1 MTVQDLRKWLSSR
14 EEEDV
19 WWIQIA
25 GETLGRK
32 VNLGKIEQ
40 ILDEN
45 LDSEVMVL
53 HVSQATQ
60 RPRPWVEVERVK
72 AAPVEKPRNEGVDGR
87 QRNGTH
93 SDEREPCPV
102 RNFDFDSSRGSRDQ
116 TPVSVANPQSDLP
129 TPSAPPAQRKKNDV
143 RQWYYLNGG
152 QQYGPFGESD
162 LVAMFKSGKLTP
174 DTMVWNEELENW
186 IPACEVNGLVL
197 VIEPL
202 AQPPASQPPT
212 IVSSGASK
220 KGLPSGK
227 QRRPWVRFLARKLDY
242 SLFTLLGLALL
253 ALGFAILGG
262 PLEVFLILSQFL
274 GFILFFPFVFA
285 EAAMLAAWGTTPG
298 KEFFKIRLRN
308 CDGSRLSY
316 ADALNRSIKVWF
328 RGNGMGIPL
337 VITVCSLL
345 AYARLMEKGTT
356 SWDEQGAFKV
366 THQPVGA
373 GRTVIV
379 ILVVVAWFAIA
390 LIARVLQNRELAE
403 LYG

>member
-1 MTVQDLRKWLSSR
+1 MTIQDLEEWRKSR

-32 VNLGKIEQ
+32 VNLGNIEQ

-45 LDSEVMVL
+45 RDSEVMVL

-72 AAPVEKPRNEGVDGR
+72 AAPVEKLHDVGFGR
-87 QRNGTH
+87 QTKGAH
-93 SDEREPCPV
+93 SGGREPRPV
-102 RNFDFDSSRGSRDQ
+102 KNFDLNSSQGSLDQ
-116 TPVSVANPQSDLP
+116 KPVIGANPQSNLP
-129 TPSAPPAQRKKNDV
+129 TPPGPPGQRKKNDV
-143 RQWYYLNGG
+143 RQWHYLKGG
-152 QQYGPFGESD
+152 QQYGPIAESD
-162 LVAMFKSGKLTP
+162 LLAMSESGKLTP
-174 DTMVWNEELENW
+174 DTMVWNDELENW
-186 IPACEVNGLVL
+186 IPACEVNGLVS
-197 VIEPL
+197 VVEPL
-202 AQPPASQPPT
+202 AQPTASKPST
-212 IVSSGASK
+212 IASSGVSK

-227 QRRPWVRFLARKLDY
+227 QRRPWVRLLARKLDY
-242 SLFTLLGLALL
+242 SLFTLLGLTLL

-316 ADALNRSIKVWF
+316 ADALNRAIKVWF

-337 VITVCSLL
+337 VSTVCSLL
-345 AYARLMEKGTT
+345 AYARLMKKGTT